1 MSKKFLGILAVAD
14 SKDQVAAAYSAAATG
29 AGVAFMSSVSG
40 TFAVNGAVAFDPL
53 GDGQLQNVSLSG
65 DAKIEYAQDGE
76 AVEANLSVCTDGCQR
91 FILSDTALVRCPSC
105 SAVLTATEGEI
116 EDLVFGSQSNDDF
129 EEPLFCGTAEQAAA
143 FTAALRKG
151 VVPSL
156 SGELPTLK
164 FDPFTGK
171 EQEREC
177 SVSNAFVGDFYK
189 YECAAGCSHPVTLSA
204 STDVVFCAHCC
215 APLSEEKSEMKIIGR
230 VENRLHVM
238 ASSLSAA
245 IHGLRAMAVE
255 GGKAVLHNGNDQE
268 AMFIS
273 NSNCSF
279 SPYVGVKVA
288 AAPVMESLSA
298 DTETTL
304 DAMEI
309 DVHKCSAGCG
319 FMACSSDDAVFCSQC
334 GEPLEEVD
342 QADLA
347 DLPEFASVDEEGGSD
362 VLDELDSDLAEL
374 DDEDLGSES
383 SDEDL
388 DSVDEEELDLGLDD
402 EEDSESLSEDDFD
415 DEDEESEEF
424 EDDEEEEEDEDDGD
438 EDEDDLGEPDTD
450 LDLESTSGDC
460 DEEDPDTTLE
470 DDEVEEIGYEG
481 EDEDFESES
490 GAFVEVSLSA
500 AEAIEHSGEELDAL
514 SVSTVFN
521 GTDRWH
527 AFYNGNIPL
536 GSLTYVGLSNAV
548 GEATAKKL
556 FNSALP
562 SAVTASIRENG
573 LVAALSGLG
582 FESPTLT
589 VNVPEVVRVR
599 SESAAQERVDRIQSE
614 IDALTNDYRER
625 FCASISTAML
635 GVARR
640 FWKGTDNPIGD
651 ALVNRIA
658 AAGVSLSDARNM
670 VNTAFAEHGQDF
682 AANVFERADYL
693 VGLSA
698 DGQNEISTA
707 IEEMNASAIAETQV
721 SGNLGA
727 PVARRPEVAAV
738 EPQQQAP
745 IASQSS
751 ADDDF
756 EARLNR
762 FYKP

>member
-14 SKDQVAAAYSAAATG
+14 SKDQVVAAYSAAATG
-29 AGVAFMSSVSG
+29 TGVAFMSSTSG
-40 TFAVNGAVAFDPL
+40 TFAVNGAVAFDPM

-65 DAKIEYAQDGE
+65 DAKVEYAKDGE
-76 AVEANLSVCTDGCQR
+76 AVEANLSICTDGCQR
-91 FILSDTALVRCPSC
+91 FILSDSALVRCPSC

-116 EDLVFGSQSNDDF
+116 EDMVFGSQSAADF

-143 FTAALRKG
+143 FTAALRTG
-151 VVPSL
+151 TVPSL

-177 SVSNAFVGDFYK
+177 SVSNAFVGDFFK

-245 IHGLRAMAVE
+245 ITGFRAMAIE
-255 GGKAVLHNGNDQE
+255 GGKAVLHNGNDE
-268 AMFIS
+268 DALFIS
-273 NSNCSF
+273 NSNCAF

-288 AAPVMESLSA
+288 GSPVMESLSA
-298 DTETTL
+298 DGDTKL

-342 QADLA
+342 EADLG
-347 DLPEFASVDEEGGSD
+347 DLPEFASVDEEGEGSD

-374 DDEDLGSES
+374 EDEDLGSES

-388 DSVDEEELDLGLDD
+388 DAIDEEELDLDLDD
-402 EEDSESLSEDDFD
+402 SEESLSEDDFD

-424 EDDEEEEEDEDDGD
+424 EDDEEED
-438 EDEDDLGEPDTD
+438 DEDDLDEPSTD
-450 LDLESTSGDC
+450 LDLESTSGD
-460 DEEDPDTTLE
+460 DEEDESTLLD
-470 DDEVEEIGYEG
+470 DDEVDEIDYEG
-481 EDEDFESES
+481 EEDFESES

-500 AEAIEHSGEELDAL
+500 AEALEHSGEDVDAL

-521 GTDRWH
+521 GNDRWH
-527 AFYNGNIPL
+527 AFYNGNVPL
-536 GSLTYVGLSNAV
+536 GSLTFAGLSNAV
-548 GEATAKKL
+548 GEVAAKKL

-562 SAVTASIRENG
+562 GAVTAAVRENG

-614 IDALTNDYRER
+614 IDALGDSYRER
-625 FCASISTAML
+625 YCASLSTAML

-640 FWKGTDNPIGD
+640 FWQGVNNPIGD

-658 AAGVSLSDARNM
+658 AAGVSLSDARGM
-670 VNTAFAEHGQDF
+670 VTSAFAEHGQDF

-707 IEEMNASAIAETQV
+707 IEEMNAAAVTADAPAP
-721 SGNLGA
+721 GNIGT
-727 PVARRPEVAAV
+727 VARPAPTTAVQETEVV
-738 EPQQQAP
+738 
-745 IASQSS
+745 ASQSS
-751 ADDDF
+751 AGDDF
-756 EARLNR
+756 NSRLGRYFNR
-762 FYKP
+762 

>member
-14 SKDQVAAAYSAAATG
+14 SKDQVVAAYSAAATG
-29 AGVAFMSSVSG
+29 TDVAFMSSTSG
-40 TFAVNGAVAFDPL
+40 TFAVNGAVAFDPM

-65 DAKIEYAQDGE
+65 DAKVEYAKDGE
-76 AVEANLSVCTDGCQR
+76 AVEANLSICTDGCQR
-91 FILSDTALVRCPSC
+91 FILSDSALVRCPSC

-116 EDLVFGSQSNDDF
+116 EDMVFGSQSADDF

-143 FTAALRKG
+143 FTAALRTG
-151 VVPSL
+151 TVPSL

-215 APLSEEKSEMKIIGR
+215 APLSEENSEMKIIGR

-245 IHGLRAMAVE
+245 ITGLRAMAVE
-255 GGKAVLHNGNDQE
+255 GGKAVLHNGNDE
-268 AMFIS
+268 DALFIS
-273 NSNCSF
+273 NSNCAF

-288 AAPVMESLSA
+288 GSPVMESLSA
-298 DTETTL
+298 DGDTKL

-342 QADLA
+342 EADLG
-347 DLPEFASVDEEGGSD
+347 DLPEFASVDEGEGSD

-374 DDEDLGSES
+374 EDEDLGSES

-388 DSVDEEELDLGLDD
+388 DDVEEEELDLDLD
-402 EEDSESLSEDDFD
+402 EGEESLSEDDFD

-424 EDDEEEEEDEDDGD
+424 EDDEEEDEEDED
-438 EDEDDLGEPDTD
+438 EEDDLDVPSTD
-450 LDLESTSGDC
+450 LDLESTSSE
-460 DEEDPDTTLE
+460 DEDEDTTLG
-470 DDEVEEIGYEG
+470 DDEVDEIDYEG

-500 AEAIEHSGEELDAL
+500 AEALEHSGEELDAL

-521 GTDRWH
+521 GNDRWH

-536 GSLTYVGLSNAV
+536 GSLTFAALSNAV
-548 GEATAKKL
+548 GEVTAKKL

-599 SESAAQERVDRIQSE
+599 SESAAQERVNRFQGE
-614 IDALTNDYRER
+614 IDSLTDAYRER
-625 FCASISTAML
+625 YCASLSTAML

-640 FWKGTDNPIGD
+640 FWQGVNNPIGD

-658 AAGVSLSDARNM
+658 AAGVSLSDARSM
-670 VNTAFAEHGQDF
+670 VTTAFAEHGQDF

-707 IEEMNASAIAETQV
+707 IEEMNAAAVTADAPSP
-721 SGNLGA
+721 GNIGNT
-727 PVARRPEVAAV
+727 VARRPEAPAV
-738 EPQQQAP
+738 KEPEV

-751 ADDDF
+751 AGDDF
-756 EARLNR
+756 SSRLGRYFNQ
-762 FYKP
+762 

>member
-14 SKDQVAAAYSAAATG
+14 SKDQVVAAYSAAATG
-29 AGVAFMSSVSG
+29 TDVAFMSSTSG
-40 TFAVNGAVAFDPL
+40 TFAVNGAVAFDPM

-65 DAKIEYAQDGE
+65 DAKVEYAKDGE
-76 AVEANLSVCTDGCQR
+76 AVEANLSICTDGCQR
-91 FILSDTALVRCPSC
+91 FILSDSALVRCPSC

-116 EDLVFGSQSNDDF
+116 EDMVFGSQSAADF

-143 FTAALRKG
+143 FTAALRTG
-151 VVPSL
+151 TVPSL

-177 SVSNAFVGDFYK
+177 SVSNAFVGDFFK

-245 IHGLRAMAVE
+245 ITGLRAMAIE
-255 GGKAVLHNGNDQE
+255 GGKAVLHNGNDE
-268 AMFIS
+268 DALFIS
-273 NSNCSF
+273 NSNCAF

-288 AAPVMESLSA
+288 GSPVMESLSA
-298 DTETTL
+298 DGDTKL

-342 QADLA
+342 EADLG
-347 DLPEFASVDEEGGSD
+347 DLPEFASVDEEGEGSD

-388 DSVDEEELDLGLDD
+388 DAIDEEELDLDLDD
-402 EEDSESLSEDDFD
+402 SEESLSEDDFD

-424 EDDEEEEEDEDDGD
+424 EDDEEEDEDEDDED
-438 EDEDDLGEPDTD
+438 EDEDDLDEPSTD
-450 LDLESTSGDC
+450 LDLESTSGD
-460 DEEDPDTTLE
+460 DEDESPLIE
-470 DDEVEEIGYEG
+470 DDEVDEIDYEG

-500 AEAIEHSGEELDAL
+500 AEALEHSGEDVDAL

-521 GTDRWH
+521 GNDRWH
-527 AFYNGNIPL
+527 AFYNGNVPL
-536 GSLTYVGLSNAV
+536 GSLTFAGLSNAV
-548 GEATAKKL
+548 GEVAAKKL

-562 SAVTASIRENG
+562 GAVTAAIRENG

-614 IDALTNDYRER
+614 IDALGDSYRER
-625 FCASISTAML
+625 YCASLSTAML

-640 FWKGTDNPIGD
+640 FWQGVNNPIGD

-658 AAGVSLSDARNM
+658 AAGVSLSDARGM
-670 VNTAFAEHGQDF
+670 VTSAFAEHGQDF

-707 IEEMNASAIAETQV
+707 IEEMNAAAVTADAPAP
-721 SGNLGA
+721 GNIGT
-727 PVARRPEVAAV
+727 VARPAPTTTAVQETEVV
-738 EPQQQAP
+738 
-745 IASQSS
+745 ASQSS
-751 ADDDF
+751 AGDDF
-756 EARLNR
+756 NSRLGRYFNQ
-762 FYKP
+762 

>member
-14 SKDQVAAAYSAAATG
+14 SKDQVVAAYSAAATG
-29 AGVAFMSSVSG
+29 TGVAFMSSTSG
-40 TFAVNGAVAFDPL
+40 TFAVNGAVAFDPM

-65 DAKIEYAQDGE
+65 YAKVEYAKDGE
-76 AVEANLSVCTDGCQR
+76 AVEANLSICTDGCQR
-91 FILSDTALVRCPSC
+91 FILSDSALVRCPSC

-116 EDLVFGSQSNDDF
+116 EDMVFGSQSAADF

-143 FTAALRKG
+143 FTAALRTG
-151 VVPSL
+151 TVPSL

-177 SVSNAFVGDFYK
+177 SVSNAFVGDFFK

-245 IHGLRAMAVE
+245 ITGFRAMAIE
-255 GGKAVLHNGNDQE
+255 GGKAVLHNGNDE
-268 AMFIS
+268 DALFIS
-273 NSNCSF
+273 NSNCAF
-279 SPYVGVKVA
+279 RQYVGVKVA
-288 AAPVMESLSA
+288 GSPVMESLSA
-298 DTETTL
+298 DGDTKL

-342 QADLA
+342 EADLG
-347 DLPEFASVDEEGGSD
+347 DLPEFASVDEEGEGSD
-362 VLDELDSDLAEL
+362 VLDELECDLAEL
-374 DDEDLGSES
+374 EDEDLGSES

-388 DSVDEEELDLGLDD
+388 DAIDEEELDLDLGDG
-402 EEDSESLSEDDFD
+402 EESLSEDDFD
-415 DEDEESEEF
+415 DEDEEYEEF
-424 EDDEEEEEDEDDGD
+424 EDDEEEDEDED
-438 EDEDDLGEPDTD
+438 EDEDDLDEPSTD
-450 LDLESTSGDC
+450 LDLESTSGD
-460 DEEDPDTTLE
+460 DEDESTLLD
-470 DDEVEEIGYEG
+470 DDEVDEIDYEG

-500 AEAIEHSGEELDAL
+500 AEALEHSGEDVDAL

-521 GTDRWH
+521 GNDRWH
-527 AFYNGNIPL
+527 AFYNGNVPL
-536 GSLTYVGLSNAV
+536 GSLTFAGLSNAV
-548 GEATAKKL
+548 GEVAAKKL

-562 SAVTASIRENG
+562 GAVTAAIRENG

-614 IDALTNDYRER
+614 IDALGDSYRER
-625 FCASISTAML
+625 YCASLSTAML

-640 FWKGTDNPIGD
+640 FWQGVNNPIGD

-658 AAGVSLSDARNM
+658 AAGVSLSDARGM
-670 VNTAFAEHGQDF
+670 VTSAFAEHGQDF

-707 IEEMNASAIAETQV
+707 IEEMNAAAVTADAPAP
-721 SGNLGA
+721 GNIGT
-727 PVARRPEVAAV
+727 VARPAPTAAVQEPEVIV
-738 EPQQQAP
+738 
-745 IASQSS
+745 SQSS
-751 ADDDF
+751 AGTDF
-756 EARLNR
+756 NSRLGRYFNQ
-762 FYKP
+762 

>member
-14 SKDQVAAAYSAAATG
+14 SKDQVVAAYSAAATG
-29 AGVAFMSSVSG
+29 TDVAFMSSTSG

-65 DAKIEYAQDGE
+65 DAKVEYAKDGE
-76 AVEANLSVCTDGCQR
+76 AVEANLSICTDGCQR
-91 FILSDTALVRCPSC
+91 FILSDSALVRCPSC

-116 EDLVFGSQSNDDF
+116 EDMVFGSQSAADF

-143 FTAALRKG
+143 FTAALRTG
-151 VVPSL
+151 TVPSL

-177 SVSNAFVGDFYK
+177 SVSNAFVGDFFK

-245 IHGLRAMAVE
+245 ITGLRAMAIE
-255 GGKAVLHNGNDQE
+255 GGKAVLHNGNDE
-268 AMFIS
+268 DALFIS
-273 NSNCSF
+273 NSNCAF

-288 AAPVMESLSA
+288 GSPVMESLSA
-298 DTETTL
+298 DGDTKL

-342 QADLA
+342 EADLG
-347 DLPEFASVDEEGGSD
+347 DLPEFASVDEEGEGSD

-374 DDEDLGSES
+374 EDEDLGSES

-388 DSVDEEELDLGLDD
+388 DAIDEEELDLDLDD
-402 EEDSESLSEDDFD
+402 SEESLSEDDFD

-424 EDDEEEEEDEDDGD
+424 EDDEEEDDEEEEDEDDLD
-438 EDEDDLGEPDTD
+438 EPSTD
-450 LDLESTSGDC
+450 LDLESTSGD
-460 DEEDPDTTLE
+460 DEDENPLIE
-470 DDEVEEIGYEG
+470 DDEVDEIDYEG
-481 EDEDFESES
+481 EEEDFESES

-500 AEAIEHSGEELDAL
+500 AEALEHSGEDVDAL

-521 GTDRWH
+521 GNDRWH
-527 AFYNGNIPL
+527 AFYNGNVPL
-536 GSLTYVGLSNAV
+536 GSLTFAGLSNAV
-548 GEATAKKL
+548 GEVAAKKL

-562 SAVTASIRENG
+562 GAVTAAVRENG

-614 IDALTNDYRER
+614 IDALGDSYRER
-625 FCASISTAML
+625 YCASLSTAML

-640 FWKGTDNPIGD
+640 FWQGVNNPIGD

-658 AAGVSLSDARNM
+658 AAGVSLSDARSM
-670 VNTAFAEHGQDF
+670 VTSAFAEHGQDF

-707 IEEMNASAIAETQV
+707 IEEMNAAAVTADAPAP
-721 SGNLGA
+721 GNIGT
-727 PVARRPEVAAV
+727 VARPAPTTTAVQETEVV
-738 EPQQQAP
+738 
-745 IASQSS
+745 ASQSS
-751 ADDDF
+751 AGDDF
-756 EARLNR
+756 NSRLGRYFNQ
-762 FYKP
+762 